1 MFKSLILT
9 VLLVFAFPVIAIVNI
24 DKINVGDDDQTHQGE
39 ISLDVSGASGNTDT
53 QATSLGGRFQWN
65 NQSTQFIVLKYDY
78 AKSSGIKNTDKTFLH
93 YRYINNAK
101 DTSTWESF
109 FQLQDDEF
117 KLLKLRTLIGAGYR
131 LRLSTSNK
139 ESQSR
144 IGAGLFYSREEQEDA
159 FLTVEELIRANIY
172 FTYHLKV
179 NKAVNFLST
188 TYYQPDIENFSDY
201 RALEQ
206 LSFEF
211 KLSKD
216 LLYFVSIDIAYDNK
230 PVNGLEKDD
239 TSYKSGITYRF

>member
-1 MFKSLILT
+1 MFSFQA
-9 VLLVFAFPVIAIVNI
+9 VSIVNI
-24 DKINVGDDDQTHQGE
+24 DKINVTDDDQVQQGE
-39 ISLDVSGASGNTDT
+39 VSLDVSGASGNTDT

-101 DTSTWESF
+101 EKITWESF

-117 KLLKLRTLIGAGYR
+117 KLLKLRTLLGVGYR
-131 LRLSTSNK
+131 VNLSTDNK
-139 ESQSR
+139 KSHSR
-144 IGAGLFYSREEQEDA
+144 IGIGMFYSREEQEDSL
-159 FLTVEELIRANIY
+159 LTIDELVRANIY
-172 FTYHLKV
+172 FTYHFKV
-179 NKAVNFLST
+179 NKNVNFLST
-188 TYYQPDIENFSDY
+188 TYYQPDIEQFSDY

-211 KLSKD
+211 NFSKD
-216 LLYFVSIDIAYDNK
+216 LLYFVSLDIGYDNR
-230 PVNGLEKDD
+230 PVNGLEKGD